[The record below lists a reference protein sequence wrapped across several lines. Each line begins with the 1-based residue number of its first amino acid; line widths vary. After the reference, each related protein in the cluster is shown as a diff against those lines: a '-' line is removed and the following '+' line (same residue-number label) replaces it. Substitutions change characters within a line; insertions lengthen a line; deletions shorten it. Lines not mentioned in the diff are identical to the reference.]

1 MLSNKKKKAIKLSAR
16 KRIGATAVVAVLAA
30 GTYFMVSFGKNKL
43 FPVPAYQVLRVIDGD
58 TFETTDHQ
66 RIRVASTQAPELDLC
81 GWKEAKTE
89 LEKLIGD
96 KQVYLK
102 VIYRDPY
109 QRLVSLVYA
118 DGRFVNEEMLSGG
131 YAYYLRPVQGEIGET
146 LKIAADKARQK
157 KACIFSDSC
166 TQMVNN
172 EKPACNVKGNNR
184 NGNIY
189 YVLKCGVYDNVTVQ
203 LYLGDQWFCSEK
215 EAVKAGFR
223 KPEQCP

>member
-1 MLSNKKKKAIKLSAR
+1 VKKKTIKSSVR
-16 KRIGATAVVAVLAA
+16 KRIGAVAVASALVV
-30 GTYFMVSFGKNKL
+30 GTYFTISFGKGKP
-43 FPVPAYQVLRVIDGD
+43 FFAPAYQVLRVIDGD
-58 TFETTDHQ
+58 TFETTDKQ
-66 RIRVASTQAPELDLC
+66 RIRVASTQAPELNQC

-89 LEKLIGD
+89 LEKLIMD

-109 QRLVSLVYA
+109 QRLVSLVYV
-118 DGRFVNEEMLSGG
+118 DNSFVNEEMLVGG

-157 KACIFSDSC
+157 KTGIFSDSC
-166 TQMVNN
+166 TQMVNK
-172 EKPACNVKGNNR
+172 EKPACNVKGNTR

-189 YVLKCGVYDNVTVQ
+189 YVPKCGVYDNVEVQ
-203 LYLGDQWFCSEK
+203 LYLGDRWFCSEK
-215 EAVKAGFR
+215 EAVKSGFR